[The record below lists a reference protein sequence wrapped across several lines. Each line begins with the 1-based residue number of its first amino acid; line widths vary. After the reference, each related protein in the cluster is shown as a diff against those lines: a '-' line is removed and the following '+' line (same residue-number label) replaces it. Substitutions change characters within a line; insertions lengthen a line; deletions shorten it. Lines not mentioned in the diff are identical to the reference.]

1 MKLNEGAWIGTWSI
15 KPLFA
20 QLWHMWRTR
29 LQTTYI
35 IIMMLCM
42 QRRWNFSGPDHIELP
57 AFLKRAIWNHSLLP
71 RVPIVINYFCLA
83 PIIMLGAKHTGLHMF
98 LRGYSETTGEMDY
111 FEHCWDF
118 KLQLPPSF
126 SQYVWLKTTYNGFCK
141 HVLFDKQVFW
151 RHIHVMRGNFYK

>member
-71 RVPIVINYFCLA
+71 RVPFVINGFSLP
-83 PIIMLGAKHTGLHMF
+83 PIIMLGARHTGLQMF
-98 LRGYSETTGEMDY
+98 IRGYRDY
-111 FEHCWDF
+111 WGNGLFEHCWDF
-118 KLQLPPSF
+118 KLKLLPQLLF
-126 SQYVWLKTTYNGFCK
+126 HNVWLNLTYNGFCK
-141 HVLFDKQVFW
+141 HVSFDK
-151 RHIHVMRGNFYK
+151 